1 MNAVDL
7 TGIAVVALVALVCGL
22 GLERLRQPAIVGY
35 IVAGVLLG
43 PDVFALVENR
53 EQIDALAELG
63 VLMLLFVVGME
74 LSLRIFRRL
83 WRLAVL
89 TTLFQIGASTAVM
102 LLLSTVLG
110 WPFGL
115 ALVLGFVVALSST
128 AVAIKILENTGE
140 LRTRTGRLTVG
151 VLIAQD
157 LAVVPMLLAIGALA
171 EAALDWLTVTKIVGS
186 VGFLAWLIWFLSR
199 GPRIH
204 LPFARVVAGNA
215 ALTPLAILAFCFGA
229 AALSGLIGMT
239 AAYGAFLAG
248 LVIGNSHQRHAMVAN
263 ARPIESVLMMVFFL
277 SIGLLIDLPYIWD
290 NLGTVVLLFFLAA
303 VFKTVLN
310 VGVLRAL
317 GQTWLHAFLAGV
329 MLAQIGEF
337 SFLLAVTGVQSGL
350 IAPEDGRLVVAVTVL
365 SLALSPLWVVTARRL
380 QQLAE
385 DGITSAKELLRLV
398 YGPEAEMVAVT
409 YDGARAMTLTAA
421 RRLAQATR
429 RLQQAR
435 AAAAQ
440 AAKTASPAKAAK
452 PGKNA
457 AARESAKTSTE
468 SPTKTRQRRRARE
481 KRDDA

>member
-1 MNAVDL
+1 MEAVAHTDI
-7 TGIAVVALVALVCGL
+7 TGIAAVALVALVCGL

-35 IVAGVLLG
+35 IVAGVMLG
-43 PDVFALVENR
+43 PDGFALVGNR
-53 EQIDALAELG
+53 EQIDVLAELG

-74 LSLRIFRRL
+74 LSLRVFRRL

-89 TTLFQIGASTAVM
+89 ATLFQIGASTAVM

-110 WPFGL
+110 WPFAL

-128 AVAIKILENTGE
+128 AVAIKVLENTGE
-140 LRTRTGRLTVG
+140 LKTRTGRLTVG

-157 LAVVPMLLAIGALA
+157 LAVVPMLLTIGALA
-171 EAALDWLTVTKIVGS
+171 EASLDWLTVIKIVGS

-204 LPFARVVAGNA
+204 LPFVRVVAGNA
-215 ALTPLAILAFCFGA
+215 ALTPLATLAFCFGA
-229 AALSGLIGMT
+229 AAISGLIGMT

-248 LVIGNSHQRHAMVAN
+248 LVIGNSHQRHAMAAN
-263 ARPIESVLMMVFFL
+263 ARPIESILMMVFFL
-277 SIGLLIDLPYIWD
+277 SIGLLIDLAYIWD

-303 VFKTVLN
+303 GFKTALN

-337 SFLLAVTGVQSGL
+337 SFLLALTGVQSGL
-350 IAPEDGRLVVAVTVL
+350 ITPEDGRLVVSVTVL

-380 QQLAE
+380 RQLAE
-385 DGITSAKELLRLV
+385 DGITSARELLRLV

-409 YDGARAMTLTAA
+409 YGGARAITLSAA
-421 RRLAQATR
+421 RYLAQATR
-429 RLQQAR
+429 RLQQVPPAN
-435 AAAAQ
+435 
-440 AAKTASPAKAAK
+440 TAETAETGAVQI
-452 PGKNA
+452 
-457 AARESAKTSTE
+457 SAKTPTE
-468 SPTKTRQRRRARE
+468 SQKKPRKRRRTRK
-481 KRDDA
+481 KRGDA

>member
-1 MNAVDL
+1 MDAVAHTDL

-35 IVAGVLLG
+35 IVAGVMLG
-43 PDVFALVENR
+43 PDGFALVENR
-53 EQIDALAELG
+53 GQIDVLAELG

-89 TTLFQIGASTAVM
+89 ATLFQIGASTAVM

-128 AVAIKILENTGE
+128 AVAIKVLENTGE

-171 EAALDWLTVTKIVGS
+171 EATLDWLTVVKIVGS
-186 VGFLAWLIWFLSR
+186 MGFLAWLIWFLSR

-204 LPFARVVAGNA
+204 LPLARVVAGNA

-248 LVIGNSHQRHAMVAN
+248 LVIGNSHERQAMAAN
-263 ARPIESVLMMVFFL
+263 ARPIESILIMVFFL
-277 SIGLLIDLPYIWD
+277 SIGLLIDLAYIWD
-290 NLGTVVLLFFLAA
+290 NLGTVILLFFLAA

-337 SFLLAVTGVQSGL
+337 SFLLALTGVQSGL

-380 QQLAE
+380 RQLAE
-385 DGITSAKELLRLV
+385 DGITSARELLRLV
-398 YGPEAEMVAVT
+398 YGPEAEMVAVP

-421 RRLAQATR
+421 RRLAEATR

-435 AAAAQ
+435 AAKAAPP
-440 AAKTASPAKAAK
+440 AKTTPSAK
-452 PGKNA
+452 GA

-468 SPTKTRQRRRARE
+468 SPTKVPERRRSRE
-481 KRDDA
+481 KRGDA

>member
-1 MNAVDL
+1 MEAVGL
-7 TGIAVVALVALVCGL
+7 TGIAVVALAALVCGL

-35 IVAGVLLG
+35 ILAGVLLG

-53 EQIDALAELG
+53 EQVDALAELG

-89 TTLFQIGASTAVM
+89 ATLFQIGASTAVM

-128 AVAIKILENTGE
+128 AVAIKVLENTGE

-157 LAVVPMLLAIGALA
+157 LAVVPMLLAIGALT
-171 EAALDWLTVTKIVGS
+171 EAALDWLTVVKIVGS
-186 VGFLAWLIWFLSR
+186 MGFLAWLIWFLSR
-199 GPRIH
+199 GPRIR

-248 LVIGNSHQRHAMVAN
+248 LVIGNSHERQAMAAN
-263 ARPIESVLMMVFFL
+263 ARPIESILIMVFFL
-277 SIGLLIDLPYIWD
+277 SIGLLIDLAYIWH
-290 NLGTVVLLFFLAA
+290 NLGTVILLFFLAA

-310 VGVLRAL
+310 VAVLRAL

-337 SFLLAVTGVQSGL
+337 SFLLALTGVQSGL

-380 QQLAE
+380 RQLAE
-385 DGITSAKELLRLV
+385 DGITSARELLRLV

-421 RRLAQATR
+421 RRLAKATR
-429 RLQQAR
+429 RLQQTR
-435 AAAAQ
+435 A
-440 AAKTASPAKAAK
+440 AKAAPPAK
-452 PGKNA
+452 TTPPAKTRTA
-457 AARESAKTSTE
+457 KESAKTSTE
-468 SPTKTRQRRRARE
+468 SPTKVPKPRRVRE
-481 KRDDA
+481 KRGDA

>member
-1 MNAVDL
+1 MDAVDL

-35 IVAGVLLG
+35 IVAGVMLG
-43 PDVFALVENR
+43 PDGFALVENR
-53 EQIDALAELG
+53 GQIDVLAELG

-89 TTLFQIGASTAVM
+89 ATLFQIGASTAVM

-171 EAALDWLTVTKIVGS
+171 EAALEWLTVVKIVGS
-186 VGFLAWLIWFLSR
+186 IGFLAWLIWFLSR
-199 GPRIH
+199 GPRIR

-248 LVIGNSHQRHAMVAN
+248 LVIGNSHERHAMAAN
-263 ARPIESVLMMVFFL
+263 ARPIESILMMVFFL
-277 SIGLLIDLPYIWD
+277 SIGLLIDLAYIWD

-310 VGVLRAL
+310 IGVLRAL

-337 SFLLAVTGVQSGL
+337 SFLLALTGVQSGL
-350 IAPEDGRLVVAVTVL
+350 IAPEAGRLVVAVTVL

-380 QQLAE
+380 RQLAE
-385 DGITSAKELLRLV
+385 HGITSARELLRLV

-409 YDGARAMTLTAA
+409 YGGARAMTLAAA
-421 RRLAQATR
+421 RRLAEATR
-429 RLQQAR
+429 RLQKSR
-435 AAAAQ
+435 APAAPATKTAPPAKTTP
-440 AAKTASPAKAAK
+440 AAKTGAVK
-452 PGKNA
+452 
-457 AARESAKTSTE
+457 ESAKSSTE
-468 SPTKTRQRRRARE
+468 SPTKIRKRRRARE
-481 KRDDA
+481 KRGDA

>member
-1 MNAVDL
+1 MDAVAHTDL

-35 IVAGVLLG
+35 IVAGVMLG
-43 PDVFALVENR
+43 PDGFALVENR
-53 EQIDALAELG
+53 GQIDVLAELG

-89 TTLFQIGASTAVM
+89 ATLFQIGASTAVM

-128 AVAIKILENTGE
+128 AVAIKVLENTGE

-171 EAALDWLTVTKIVGS
+171 EATLDWLTVVKIVGS
-186 VGFLAWLIWFLSR
+186 MGFLAWLIWFLSR

-204 LPFARVVAGNA
+204 LPLARVVAGNA

-248 LVIGNSHQRHAMVAN
+248 LVIGNSHERQAMAAN
-263 ARPIESVLMMVFFL
+263 ARPIESILIMVFFL
-277 SIGLLIDLPYIWD
+277 SIGLLIDLAYIWD
-290 NLGTVVLLFFLAA
+290 NLGTVILLFFLAA

-337 SFLLAVTGVQSGL
+337 SFLLALTGVQSGL

-380 QQLAE
+380 RQLAE
-385 DGITSAKELLRLV
+385 DGITSARELLRLV

-421 RRLAQATR
+421 RRLAEATR

-435 AAAAQ
+435 AAKAAPP
-440 AAKTASPAKAAK
+440 AKTTPSAK
-452 PGKNA
+452 GA

-468 SPTKTRQRRRARE
+468 SPTKVPERRRSRE
-481 KRDDA
+481 KRGDA